1 VIIGAAL
8 GWLYNRA
15 MNSRPNA
22 EMAKRFGVL
31 LASGLVVGESL
42 LGIIN
47 SGVIVATN
55 NPTPFALV
63 GPNFAETANYLGMAL
78 FALFTLYAYWWVSR
92 QSKL

>member
-1 VIIGAAL
+1 
-8 GWLYNRA
+8 
-15 MNSRPNA
+15 MDKRPNA

-55 NPTPFALV
+55 NATPFALV
-63 GPNFAETANYLGMAL
+63 GPAFAESANWIGMAL
-78 FALFTLYAYWWVSR
+78 FVVLTLFSYWWVAR
-92 QSKL
+92 QAKL